1 MADKM
6 ILDTPHLTL
15 TTFLIPYNN
24 KTTYMSNNPG
34 YFNRRLLL
42 LIICFIYLVPLDN
55 ILYGQRINDLP
66 SRIKISLNAYSFNQ
80 PLSRG
85 SMNIE
90 DLLYY
95 CANAGFD
102 AVDIT
107 AYYFPGYPQV
117 PSDEYLYHIKKTAFL
132 MGLEISGTGVRN
144 EFAHPDPVI
153 RRESV
158 ELVKEWIIAAEKLG
172 APVIRI
178 FAGHANTD
186 GYSREQVLEWMVK
199 DIKECIEFGKNHGVV
214 VAIQNHND
222 FLKTADQAVEIMELL
237 DSDWTG
243 IILDTGSF
251 RSGNSYAQIETTI
264 PYAVNWQIKSK
275 TYMHG
280 VEENI
285 DLERLMNII
294 RKSGYR
300 GYVPIETL
308 EPGDPVPHVNKL
320 LADVKAAINKVY
332 GQ

>member
-1 MADKM
+1 MKEQK
-6 ILDTPHLTL
+6 LLVTTRVPL
-15 TTFLIPYNN
+15 TTFSFL
-24 KTTYMSNNPG
+24 TTTKLLNMTNHQG
-34 YFNRRLLL
+34 YFNRKLFL
-42 LIICFIYLVPLDN
+42 LIICFIYLVPPDN
-55 ILYGQRINDLP
+55 ILIGQEINDLP
-66 SRIKISLNAYSFNQ
+66 SRLKISLNAYSFNQ

-85 SMNIE
+85 SMDLD

-132 MGLEISGTGVRN
+132 LGLEISGTGVRN
-144 EFAHPDPVI
+144 EFADPDPVI

-158 ELVKEWIIAAEKLG
+158 ELVKKWIMAAEKLG

-222 FLKTADQAVEIMELL
+222 FIKTADQAVEIMELL
-237 DSDWTG
+237 DSEWTG

-251 RSGNSYAQIETTI
+251 RSGDSYAQIETTI
-264 PYAVNWQIKSK
+264 PYAVNWQIKTK
-275 TYMHG
+275 TYMNG
-280 VEENI
+280 VQENI
-285 DLERLMNII
+285 DLERLMKII

-332 GQ
+332 GH

>member
-1 MADKM
+1 MEDQKN
-6 ILDTPHLTL
+6 LDTAHEAL
-15 TTFLIPYNN
+15 TTFLIPANN
-24 KTTYMSNNPG
+24 ESTQMTNYPG
-34 YFNRRLLL
+34 YNNRRLFLL
-42 LIICFIYLVPLDN
+42 VICIIFLLPFDN
-55 ILYGQRINDLP
+55 ILRGQSVNDLP
-66 SRIKISLNAYSFNQ
+66 SRLKISLNAYSFNQ

-85 SMNIE
+85 SMDLD

-132 MGLEISGTGVRN
+132 LGLEISGTGVRN
-144 EFAHPDPVI
+144 EFADPDPVI

-186 GYSREQVLEWMVK
+186 GYSRDQVLEWMVK

-222 FLKTADQAVEIMELL
+222 FIKTADQAVELMELL
-237 DSDWTG
+237 DSEWTG

-264 PYAVNWQIKSK
+264 PYAVSWQIKSR
-275 TYMHG
+275 TYMNG

-320 LADVKAAINKVY
+320 LADVKAAIHKVY
-332 GQ
+332 GH

>member
-1 MADKM
+1 M
-6 ILDTPHLTL
+6 IN
-15 TTFLIPYNN
+15 Y
-24 KTTYMSNNPG
+24 PG
-34 YFNRRLLL
+34 YFNRRLFL
-42 LIICFIYLVPLDN
+42 LIICSIYLVQLDN
-55 ILYGQRINDLP
+55 ILHGQVINDLP

-85 SMNIE
+85 SMDLD

-117 PSDEYLYHIKKTAFL
+117 PSDEYLYYIKKTAFL
-132 MGLEISGTGVRN
+132 LGLEISGTGVRN
-144 EFAHPDPVI
+144 DFAYPDPVK

-178 FAGHANTD
+178 FAGHGNTD

-199 DIKECIEFGKNHGVV
+199 DIRECVEFGKNHGVV

-222 FLKTADQAVEIMELL
+222 FIETADQAVEIMELL

-251 RSGNSYAQIETTI
+251 RSGDSYEQIETTI
-264 PYAVNWQIKSK
+264 PYAVSWQLKSK
-275 TYMHG
+275 TYMNG

-285 DLERLMNII
+285 DLVRLINII

-320 LADVKAAINKVY
+320 LADVKAAIRKVY
-332 GQ
+332 QTHLSQGTSP

>member
-1 MADKM
+1 MD
-6 ILDTPHLTL
+6 LD
-15 TTFLIPYNN
+15 
-24 KTTYMSNNPG
+24 
-34 YFNRRLLL
+34 
-42 LIICFIYLVPLDN
+42 
-55 ILYGQRINDLP
+55 
-66 SRIKISLNAYSFNQ
+66 
-80 PLSRG
+80 
-85 SMNIE
+85 

-132 MGLEISGTGVRN
+132 LGLEISGTGVRN
-144 EFAHPDPVI
+144 EFADPDPVI

-158 ELVKEWIIAAEKLG
+158 ELVKKWIMAAEKLG

-222 FLKTADQAVEIMELL
+222 FIKTADQAVEIMELL

-251 RSGNSYAQIETTI
+251 RSGDSYAQIETTI
-264 PYAVNWQIKSK
+264 PYAVNWQIKTK
-275 TYMHG
+275 TYMNG
-280 VEENI
+280 VQENI
-285 DLERLMNII
+285 DLERLMIII

-332 GQ
+332 GH

>member
-1 MADKM
+1 M
-6 ILDTPHLTL
+6 DTAPEALS
-15 TTFLIPYNN
+15 TFLIPANN
-24 KTTYMSNNPG
+24 ESTQMTNYPDYCS
-34 YFNRRLLL
+34 RRLFLL
-42 LIICFIYLVPLDN
+42 VICIIFLLPFDN
-55 ILYGQRINDLP
+55 ILRGQSVNDLP
-66 SRIKISLNAYSFNQ
+66 SRLKISLNAYSFNQ

-85 SMNIE
+85 SMDLD

-132 MGLEISGTGVRN
+132 LGLEISGTGVRN
-144 EFAHPDPVI
+144 EFADPDPVI

-222 FLKTADQAVEIMELL
+222 FLKTADQAVELMELL
-237 DSDWTG
+237 DSEWTG

-264 PYAVNWQIKSK
+264 PFAVNWQIKSK
-275 TYMHG
+275 TYMNG

-320 LADVKAAINKVY
+320 LADVKVAINKVY
-332 GQ
+332 GH